1 MPPRS
6 RKRKQRNSSPSSA
19 QPTPTSIK
27 GTCKDCGSLT
37 RPVSKPGPRCAT
49 CRVARRKAVSE
60 ARRLTYVAK
69 QYGLTPEQYKALLEA
84 CGGLCMIC
92 NRIKARAVDHD
103 HAHCAGKTSCGEC
116 VRGLLCTRCNVYLG
130 HIRDNPAVGYVLAN
144 YLKDPPAKH
153 ILKERA

>member
-1 MPPRS
+1 
-6 RKRKQRNSSPSSA
+6 
-19 QPTPTSIK
+19 
-27 GTCKDCGSLT
+27 
-37 RPVSKPGPRCAT
+37 
-49 CRVARRKAVSE
+49 
-60 ARRLTYVAK
+60 
-69 QYGLTPEQYKALLEA
+69 LTPEQYKALLEA

>member
-6 RKRKQRNSSPSSA
+6 RRSKQKPSSPCSA
-19 QPTPTSIK
+19 QPTQTSTK
-27 GTCKDCGSLT
+27 GTCKDCGSVT
-37 RPVSKPGPRCAT
+37 RKVSKPGPRCST
-49 CRVARRKAVSE
+49 CRVARRKEVSE
-60 ARRLTYVAK
+60 TRRLTYVAR
-69 QYGLTPEQYKALLEA
+69 QYGLTQRQYTALLEA

-92 NRIKARAVDHD
+92 TRIKARAVDHN

-130 HIRDNPAVGYVLAN
+130 HIRDNPAVGYILAD

-153 ILKERA
+153 ILKELT